1 MNILDLDKSNKKII
15 SLILNNKPFYI
26 TRLGDQVSIISIQY
40 MINKKVNT
48 DLLKKDNSLYNDG
61 IYSKNDISKIELFC
75 KMYNKS
81 VIESNYLASFENLY
95 VENQD
100 FYKNNFNVNQI
111 HSRVLEPFYLLEKN
125 VIPWSYYLKNKKVL
139 IIHPFINSFKKQ
151 LKNDFQIFKDKR
163 LFDKNQKFVF
173 YKSYQ
178 TIAGN
183 HIHNDWY
190 ETFNLMCEDIKKIDF
205 DIALLGC
212 GGYGLPLCNFI
223 KTELNKSAI
232 YIGGGLQL
240 MFGVIGKRWEK
251 NEFWKKI
258 IEENDCKFIR
268 PSEEEICKNSD
279 TIENN
284 CYW

>member
-1 MNILDLDKSNKKII
+1 MYQLFESNNKII
-15 SLILNNKPFYI
+15 ELIQSNKPFYI
-26 TRLGDQVSIISIQY
+26 TRLGDQVSVISIQY
-40 MINKKVNT
+40 IINKEVNT
-48 DLLKKDNSLYNDG
+48 NLLKNENSLYNDG
-61 IYSKNDISKIELFC
+61 IYSKNDLSKIELFC

-95 VENQD
+95 VENQN
-100 FYKNNFNVNQI
+100 FYKNNFNINQI

-125 VIPWSYYLKNKKVL
+125 VIPWTHYLKNKKIL
-139 IIHPFINSFKKQ
+139 IIHPFIKSFKKQ
-151 LKNDFQIFKDKR
+151 LNNDFQIFKDKK
-163 LFDKNQKFVF
+163 LFDRNQQFVF

-190 ETFNLMCEDIKKIDF
+190 ETFTLMCEDIKNIDF

-212 GGYGLPLCNFI
+212 GGYGLPLCHYI
-223 KTELNKSAI
+223 KTDLNKSAI

-240 MFGVIGKRWEK
+240 LFGVFGGRWENSK
-251 NEFWKKI
+251 FWKKI
-258 IEENDCKFIR
+258 IEENDCKFIK
-268 PSEEEICKNSD
+268 PSEEEICKNSN

>member
-1 MNILDLDKSNKKII
+1 MYQLFQSNNKII
-15 SLILNNKPFYI
+15 ELIESNKPFYI
-26 TRLGDQVSIISIQY
+26 TRLGDQVSVISIQY
-40 MINKKVNT
+40 IINKKVNT
-48 DLLKKDNSLYNDG
+48 DLLKKDYSLYNDG
-61 IYSKNDISKIELFC
+61 IYSKNDLSKIELFC

-95 VENQD
+95 VENQN

-111 HSRVLEPFYLLEKN
+111 HSRVLEPFYLLEQN
-125 VIPWSYYLKNKKVL
+125 VIPWTHYLKNKKIL
-139 IIHPFINSFKKQ
+139 IINPFIKSFKKQ
-151 LKNDFQIFKDKR
+151 LNNDFQIFKDKR
-163 LFDKNQKFVF
+163 LFDKNQQFVF
-173 YKSYQ
+173 YKNYQ

-190 ETFNLMCEDIKKIDF
+190 ETFNLMCEDIKNIDF

-212 GGYGLPLCNFI
+212 GGYGLPLCHFI

-240 MFGVIGKRWEK
+240 LFGVFGNRWE
-251 NEFWKKI
+251 NTEFWKKI
-258 IEENDCKFIR
+258 IKENDCKFIR
-268 PSEEEICKNSD
+268 PCEDEICKNANN
-279 TIENN
+279 IENG

>member
-1 MNILDLDKSNKKII
+1 MFDLIESNKKII
-15 SLILNNKPFYI
+15 ELIELNKPFYI
-26 TRLGDQVSIISIQY
+26 TRLGDLESVISIQY
-40 MINKKVNT
+40 IISKKVNT
-48 DLLKKDNSLYNDG
+48 DLLKINNSLYNAG
-61 IYSKNDISKIELFC
+61 IYSKNGLSKIELYC

-81 VIESNYLASFENLY
+81 VFESNYLASFENLY
-95 VENQD
+95 VNNQN
-100 FYKNNFNVNQI
+100 FYKNNFNVNKI
-111 HSRVLEPFYLLEKN
+111 HSRVLEPFYLLDKN
-125 VIPWSYYLKNKKVL
+125 VIPWTHYLKNKKIL
-139 IIHPFINSFKKQ
+139 IIHPFIKSFKKQ
-151 LKNDFQIFKDKR
+151 LNNDFQIFKDKK
-163 LFDKNQKFVF
+163 LFDKNQQFVF

-190 ETFNLMCEDIKKIDF
+190 ETFTLICEDIKYIDF

-212 GGYGLPLCNFI
+212 GGYGLPLCHFI

-240 MFGVIGKRWEK
+240 LFGVFGNRWE
-251 NEFWKKI
+251 NSEFWKKI
-258 IEENDCKFIR
+258 IEENECKFIK
-268 PSEEEICKNSD
+268 PSEEEICKNSN

>member
-1 MNILDLDKSNKKII
+1 MFNLIESNNKII
-15 SLILNNKPFYI
+15 ELIELNKPFYI
-26 TRLGDQVSIISIQY
+26 TRLGDQVSVISILY
-40 MINKKVNT
+40 MINKNINT
-48 DLLKKDNSLYNDG
+48 DLLKNDNSLYNDG
-61 IYSKNDISKIELFC
+61 IYSKNGLSKIELFC

-95 VENQD
+95 VNNQN

-111 HSRVLEPFYLLEKN
+111 HSQVLEPFYLLEKN
-125 VIPWSYYLKNKKVL
+125 VIPWTHYLKNKKIL
-139 IIHPFINSFKKQ
+139 IIHPFIKSFKKQ
-151 LKNDFQIFKDKR
+151 LNNDFQIFKDKP
-163 LFDKNQKFVF
+163 LFDKNQQFIF
-173 YKSYQ
+173 YKCYQ

-190 ETFNLMCEDIKKIDF
+190 ETFTLMCEDIKNIDF

-212 GGYGLPLCNFI
+212 GGYGLPLCHFI
-223 KTELNKSAI
+223 KTELNKSSI

-240 MFGVIGKRWEK
+240 LFGVFGGRWE
-251 NEFWKKI
+251 NSEFWKKI
-258 IEENDCKFIR
+258 IEENECKFIK
-268 PSEEEICKNSD
+268 PSEEEICKNSN

>member
-1 MNILDLDKSNKKII
+1 MFNLIESNNKII
-15 SLILNNKPFYI
+15 ELIELNKPFYI
-26 TRLGDQVSIISIQY
+26 TRLGDQVSVISILY
-40 MINKKVNT
+40 MINKNINT
-48 DLLKKDNSLYNDG
+48 DLLKNDNSLYNDG
-61 IYSKNDISKIELFC
+61 IYSKNGLSKIELYC

-95 VENQD
+95 VNNQN

-125 VIPWSYYLKNKKVL
+125 VIPWTHYLKNKKIL
-139 IIHPFINSFKKQ
+139 IIHPFIKSFKKQ
-151 LKNDFQIFKDKR
+151 LNNDFQIFKNKK
-163 LFDKNQKFVF
+163 LFDKNQQFVF

-190 ETFNLMCEDIKKIDF
+190 ETFTLMCEDIKNIDF

-212 GGYGLPLCNFI
+212 GGYGLPLCHFI

-240 MFGVIGKRWEK
+240 LFGVFGGRWE
-251 NEFWKKI
+251 NSEFWKKI
-258 IEENDCKFIR
+258 IEENDCKFIK
-268 PSEEEICKNSD
+268 PSEEEICKNSN

>member
-1 MNILDLDKSNKKII
+1 MYSLVESNNKII
-15 SLILNNKPFYI
+15 ELIQSNKPFYI
-26 TRLGDQVSIISIQY
+26 TRLGDHESVISIQY
-40 MINKKVNT
+40 MIYKKVNT
-48 DLLKKDNSLYNDG
+48 DLLKMNNSLYNAG
-61 IYSKNDISKIELFC
+61 IYSKNDLSKIELYC
-75 KMYNKS
+75 KLYNQS

-95 VENQD
+95 VENQN

-111 HSRVLEPFYLLEKN
+111 HSKSLEPFYVLDKN
-125 VIPWSYYLKNKKVL
+125 ITPWSHHLKNKKIL
-139 IIHPFINSFKKQ
+139 IIHPFVDSFKKQ
-151 LKNDFQIFKDKR
+151 LNNNFQIFKDKK
-163 LFDKNQKFVF
+163 LFDENQQFVF
-173 YKSYQ
+173 YKTYQ

-190 ETFNLMCEDIKKIDF
+190 ETFTLMCQDIKNIDF

-212 GGYGLPLCNFI
+212 GGYGLPLCHYI

-240 MFGVIGKRWEK
+240 LFGVFGQRWETS
-251 NEFWKKI
+251 EFWKKI
-258 IEENDCKFIR
+258 IEENDCKFIK
-268 PSEEEICKNSD
+268 PSGDEICKNSN

>member
-1 MNILDLDKSNKKII
+1 MFDLIESNKKII
-15 SLILNNKPFYI
+15 ELIQTNKPFYI
-26 TRLGDQVSIISIQY
+26 TRLGDQVSVISILY
-40 MINKKVNT
+40 MINKNINT
-48 DLLKKDNSLYNDG
+48 DLLKNDNSLYNDG
-61 IYSKNDISKIELFC
+61 IYSKNGLSKIELFC

-95 VENQD
+95 VNNQN

-111 HSRVLEPFYLLEKN
+111 HSKVLEPFYLLEKN
-125 VIPWSYYLKNKKVL
+125 VIPWTHYLKNKKIL
-139 IIHPFINSFKKQ
+139 IIHPFIKSFKKQ
-151 LKNDFQIFKDKR
+151 LNNDFQIFKNKK
-163 LFDKNQKFVF
+163 LFDKNQQFIF
-173 YKSYQ
+173 YKCYQ

-190 ETFNLMCEDIKKIDF
+190 ETFTLMCEDIKNIDF

-212 GGYGLPLCNFI
+212 GGYGLPLCHYI
-223 KTELNKSAI
+223 KNDLNKSAI

-240 MFGVIGKRWEK
+240 LFGVFGGRWE
-251 NEFWKKI
+251 NSEFWKKI
-258 IEENDCKFIR
+258 IEENNCKFIK
-268 PSEEEICKNSD
+268 PTEDEICKNSV

>member
-1 MNILDLDKSNKKII
+1 MYQLFQSNNKII
-15 SLILNNKPFYI
+15 ELIESNKPFYI
-26 TRLGDQVSIISIQY
+26 TRLGDQVSVISIQY
-40 MINKKVNT
+40 IINKKVNT
-48 DLLKKDNSLYNDG
+48 DLLKKNYSLYNDG
-61 IYSKNDISKIELFC
+61 IYSKNDLSKIELFC

-95 VENQD
+95 VENQN

-111 HSRVLEPFYLLEKN
+111 HSRVLEPFYLLEQN
-125 VIPWSYYLKNKKVL
+125 VIPWTHYLKNKKIL
-139 IIHPFINSFKKQ
+139 IINPFIKSFKKQ
-151 LKNDFQIFKDKR
+151 LNNDFQIFKDKR
-163 LFDKNQKFVF
+163 LFDKNQQFVF
-173 YKSYQ
+173 YKNYQ

-190 ETFNLMCEDIKKIDF
+190 ETFNLMCEDIKNIDF

-212 GGYGLPLCNFI
+212 GGYGLPLCHYI

-240 MFGVIGKRWEK
+240 LFGVFGNRWE
-251 NEFWKKI
+251 NTEFWKKI
-258 IEENDCKFIR
+258 IKENDCKFIR
-268 PSEEEICKNSD
+268 PCEDEICKNANN
-279 TIENN
+279 IENG

>member
-1 MNILDLDKSNKKII
+1 MYQLFESNNKII
-15 SLILNNKPFYI
+15 ELIQSNKPFYI
-26 TRLGDQVSIISIQY
+26 TRLGDQVSVISIQY
-40 MINKKVNT
+40 IINKEVNT
-48 DLLKKDNSLYNDG
+48 NLLKNENSLYNDG
-61 IYSKNDISKIELFC
+61 IYSKNDLSKIELFC
-75 KMYNKS
+75 KMYNNS

-95 VENQD
+95 VENQN

-125 VIPWSYYLKNKKVL
+125 VIPWTHYLKNKKIL
-139 IIHPFINSFKKQ
+139 IIHPFIKSFKKQ
-151 LKNDFQIFKDKR
+151 LNNDFQIFKNKK
-163 LFDKNQKFVF
+163 LFDEKQQFVF

-190 ETFNLMCEDIKKIDF
+190 ETFTLMCEDIKNIDF

-212 GGYGLPLCNFI
+212 GGYGLPLCHFI
-223 KTELNKSAI
+223 KTDLNKSAI

-240 MFGVIGKRWEK
+240 LFGVFGGRWE
-251 NEFWKKI
+251 NSEFWNKI
-258 IEENDCKFIR
+258 IDENNCKFIR
-268 PSEEEICKNSD
+268 PTEDEICKNSN

>member
-1 MNILDLDKSNKKII
+1 MYNLIESNNKII
-15 SLILNNKPFYI
+15 ELIELNKPFYI
-26 TRLGDQVSIISIQY
+26 TRLGDNVSKISIQY
-40 MINKKVNT
+40 IISQKVNIN
-48 DLLKKDNSLYNDG
+48 LLQKDYSLYNDG
-61 IYSKNDISKIELFC
+61 IYSKNDLSKIELFC

-81 VIESNYLASFENLY
+81 VIESNYLASFESLY
-95 VENQD
+95 VENQN

-111 HSRVLEPFYLLEKN
+111 YSRVLEPFYLLDKN
-125 VIPWSYYLKNKKVL
+125 VIPWTHYLKTKKVL

-151 LKNDFQIFKDKR
+151 LNNNFQIFKDKV
-163 LFDKNQKFVF
+163 LFDKNQQFVF

-190 ETFNLMCEDIKKIDF
+190 ETFNLMCEDIKYIDF

-212 GGYGLPLCNFI
+212 GGYGLPLCHFI

-240 MFGVIGKRWEK
+240 LFGVFGGRWE
-251 NEFWKKI
+251 NSEFWKKI

-268 PSEEEICKNSD
+268 PCEDEICKNSN

>member
-1 MNILDLDKSNKKII
+1 MFDLIESNKKII
-15 SLILNNKPFYI
+15 ELIELNKHFYI
-26 TRLGDQVSIISIQY
+26 TRLGDQVSIISILY
-40 MINKKVNT
+40 MINKKINT
-48 DLLKKDNSLYNDG
+48 DLLKNENSLYNDG
-61 IYSKNDISKIELFC
+61 IYSKNGLSKIELFC

-95 VENQD
+95 VNNQN

-111 HSRVLEPFYLLEKN
+111 HSQVLEPFYLLEKN
-125 VIPWSYYLKNKKVL
+125 VIPWTHYLKNKKIL
-139 IIHPFINSFKKQ
+139 IIHPFIKSFKKQ
-151 LKNDFQIFKDKR
+151 LNNDFQIFKNKK
-163 LFDKNQKFVF
+163 LFDKNQQFVF

-190 ETFNLMCEDIKKIDF
+190 ETFTLMCEDIKYIDF

-212 GGYGLPLCNFI
+212 GGYGLPLCHFI

-240 MFGVIGKRWEK
+240 LFGVFGNRWE
-251 NEFWKKI
+251 NSEFWKKI
-258 IEENDCKFIR
+258 IEENECKFIK
-268 PSEEEICKNSD
+268 PSEEEICKNSN

>member
-1 MNILDLDKSNKKII
+1 MYQLFQSNNKII
-15 SLILNNKPFYI
+15 ELIESNKPFYI
-26 TRLGDQVSIISIQY
+26 TRLGDQVSVISIQY
-40 MINKKVNT
+40 IINKKVNT
-48 DLLKKDNSLYNDG
+48 DLLKKNYSLYNDG
-61 IYSKNDISKIELFC
+61 IYSKNDLSKIELFC

-95 VENQD
+95 VENQN

-111 HSRVLEPFYLLEKN
+111 HSRVLEPFYLLEQN
-125 VIPWSYYLKNKKVL
+125 VIPWTHYLKNKKIL
-139 IIHPFINSFKKQ
+139 IINPFIKSFKKQ
-151 LKNDFQIFKDKR
+151 LNNDFQIFKDKR
-163 LFDKNQKFVF
+163 LFDKNQQFVF
-173 YKSYQ
+173 YKNYQ

-190 ETFNLMCEDIKKIDF
+190 ETFNLMCEDIKNIDF

-212 GGYGLPLCNFI
+212 GGYGLPLCHFI

-240 MFGVIGKRWEK
+240 LFGVFGNRWE
-251 NEFWKKI
+251 NTEFWKKI
-258 IEENDCKFIR
+258 IKENDCKFIR
-268 PSEEEICKNSD
+268 PCEDEICKNANN
-279 TIENN
+279 IENG

>member
-1 MNILDLDKSNKKII
+1 MYQLFQSNNKII
-15 SLILNNKPFYI
+15 ELIESNKPFYI
-26 TRLGDQVSIISIQY
+26 TRLGDQVSVISIQY
-40 MINKKVNT
+40 IINKKVNT
-48 DLLKKDNSLYNDG
+48 DLLKKDYSLYNDG
-61 IYSKNDISKIELFC
+61 IYSKNDLSKIELFC

-95 VENQD
+95 VENQN

-111 HSRVLEPFYLLEKN
+111 HSRVLEPFYLLEQN
-125 VIPWSYYLKNKKVL
+125 VIPWTHYLKNKKIL
-139 IIHPFINSFKKQ
+139 IINPFIKSFKKQ
-151 LKNDFQIFKDKR
+151 LNNDFQIFKDKR
-163 LFDKNQKFVF
+163 LFDKNQQFVF
-173 YKSYQ
+173 YKNYQ

-190 ETFNLMCEDIKKIDF
+190 ETFNLMCEDIKNIDF

-212 GGYGLPLCNFI
+212 GGYGLPLCHFI

-240 MFGVIGKRWEK
+240 LFGVFGNRWE
-251 NEFWKKI
+251 NTEFWKKI
-258 IEENDCKFIR
+258 IKENDCKFIR
-268 PSEEEICKNSD
+268 PCEDEICKNAND
-279 TIENN
+279 IENS

>member
-1 MNILDLDKSNKKII
+1 MLNLIESNNKII
-15 SLILNNKPFYI
+15 ELIKSNKPFYI
-26 TRLGDQVSIISIQY
+26 TRLGDQVSVISIQY
-40 MINKKVNT
+40 LINKKVNT
-48 DLLKKDNSLYNDG
+48 NLLKNENSLYNDG
-61 IYSKNDISKIELFC
+61 IYSKNDLSKIELFC

-95 VENQD
+95 VENQN

-111 HSRVLEPFYLLEKN
+111 HSRSLEPFYVLDKN
-125 VIPWSYYLKNKKVL
+125 IIPYTYYLKNKKIL
-139 IIHPFINSFKKQ
+139 IIHPFVDSFKKQ
-151 LKNDFQIFKDKR
+151 LNNDFQIFKDKR
-163 LFDKNQKFVF
+163 LFNENQQFVF

-190 ETFNLMCEDIKKIDF
+190 ETFTLMCKDIKNIDF

-212 GGYGLPLCNFI
+212 GGYGLPLCHYI

-240 MFGVIGKRWEK
+240 LFGVFGNRWQN
-251 NEFWKKI
+251 NEFLIKTIK
-258 IEENDCKFIR
+258 ENNCKFIK
-268 PSEEEICKNSD
+268 PSNDEVCKNSNQ
-279 TIENN
+279 IENN

>member
-1 MNILDLDKSNKKII
+1 MYQLFESNDIIIELIKS
-15 SLILNNKPFYI
+15 NKPFYI
-26 TRLGDQVSIISIQY
+26 TRLGDLESVISIQF
-40 MINKKVNT
+40 MINNKLNT
-48 DLLKKDNSLYNDG
+48 QILKKNNSLYNAG
-61 IYSKNDISKIELFC
+61 IYSKNDLAKIELFC

-81 VIESNYLASFENLY
+81 VIESDYLASFENLY
-95 VENQD
+95 VENQN

-125 VIPWSYYLKNKKVL
+125 VIPWTHYLKNKKIL
-139 IIHPFINSFKKQ
+139 IIHPFIKSFKKQ
-151 LKNDFQIFKDKR
+151 LNNDFQIFKDKR
-163 LFDKNQKFVF
+163 LFDRNQQFVF

-190 ETFNLMCEDIKKIDF
+190 ETFTLMCEDIKNIDF

-212 GGYGLPLCNFI
+212 GGYGLPLCHYI
-223 KTELNKSAI
+223 KTDLNKPAI

-240 MFGVIGKRWEK
+240 LFGVFGERWE
-251 NEFWKKI
+251 NSEFWNKI
-258 IEENDCKFIR
+258 IDENNCKFIR
-268 PSEEEICKNSD
+268 PSQEEICNNSN